1 MKNSILSGILC
12 FFTLT
17 ATAQEYYTKDRVYTG
32 NQISNTVSV
41 IDPATNTLLGEIIL
55 GKPQTNILTA
65 LYKGQALVHGLGYS
79 RSKQM
84 LAVVAIGS
92 NSVTLVSTPDNK
104 VLSTIYIGRAP
115 HEPTFTPDGSQV
127 WVTVRGEAYVSVI
140 DVASMKEVKQVP
152 VSDGPGMVAFTPD
165 GKRAYVCS
173 SFSPVLD
180 VVDTKTYKVIER
192 VGIPSSFSPNIF
204 MSPDGKLVALTLKD
218 IGKVIVVD
226 TKTNKIIKN
235 IPSGAITNHVT
246 FTTLN
251 GRLLMPVTVGGENCV
266 KVFDVADDYK
276 LIATVPVGAL
286 PHGEWAS
293 PDGKRLYVGLEFA
306 DQVQPVNL
314 ETMTTLPAIQIGQ
327 SPQALL
333 YAPDAVTKG
342 DGLMNLRPMQD
353 AAATQVITM
362 ESLTADNH
370 TANGQLVVRPAG
382 LTDLVEQLF
391 LRLKPNT
398 TYTLALSHSAEA
410 PYSVDYSINSFITDE
425 NGKYVGQSTGLVKTT
440 ANAPEETYKK
450 VILLEKPSGKGV
462 MVGFPVASADH
473 PSQK

>member
-1 MKNSILSGILC
+1 MKNSILWGILC
-12 FFTLT
+12 SFSLT
-17 ATAQEYYTKDRVYTG
+17 ATAQDYYAKDRVYTG

-41 IDPATNTLLGEIIL
+41 IDPATNTLLGEIVL

-92 NSVTLVSTPDNK
+92 NSVALVSTPDNK

-127 WVTVRGEAYVSVI
+127 WVTVRGEAYLSVI
-140 DVASMKEVKQVP
+140 DVATRKEIRQVP

-180 VVDTKTYKVIER
+180 VVDAKTYKVIEK
-192 VGIPSSFSPNIF
+192 VEIPSSFSPNIF

-218 IGKVIVVD
+218 IGRVIIVD

-235 IPSGAITNHVT
+235 LPTGAITNHVT

-266 KVFDVADDYK
+266 KVFDVANDYK

-306 DQVQPVNL
+306 DQVQPINL
-314 ETMTTLPAIQIGQ
+314 ETMATLPAIQIGQ

-333 YAPDAVTKG
+333 YAPDAVPTG
-342 DGLMNLRPMQD
+342 SGTMNLRSLQD
-353 AAATQVITM
+353 AAATQVIVM
-362 ESLTADNH
+362 QNLAEDNSTAS
-370 TANGQLVVRPAG
+370 GQLVVRPAG

-410 PYSVDYSINSFITDE
+410 PYSLDYTINSFTTDT
-425 NGKYVGQSTGLVKTT
+425 NGKYAGQSTGLVKAT
-440 ANAPEETYKK
+440 ADSQAVTYKQ
-450 VILLEKPSGKGV
+450 VILTEKPSGKVV
-462 MVGFPVASADH
+462 MMGNTSVE
-473 PSQK
+473 

>member
-1 MKNSILSGILC
+1 MRNGILWGILC
-12 FFTLT
+12 FFSLS
-17 ATAQEYYTKDRVYTG
+17 APAQEYYAKDRVYTG

-104 VLSTIYIGRAP
+104 ILSTIYIGRAP

-127 WVTVRGEAYVSVI
+127 WVTVRGEAYLSVI
-140 DVASMKEVKQVP
+140 DIATMKEIKQVP
-152 VSDGPGMVAFTPD
+152 VSDGPGMIAFTPD

-173 SFSPVLD
+173 SFSPILD
-180 VVDTKTYKVIER
+180 VVDTKTYKVIEK
-192 VGIPSSFSPNIF
+192 VEVPSSFSPNIF

-235 IPSGAITNHVT
+235 LPTGGITNHVT

-306 DQVQPVNL
+306 DQVQPINL

-333 YAPDAVTKG
+333 YAPDAVTTG
-342 DGLMNLRPMQD
+342 TGMMNLRPLQD
-353 AAATQVITM
+353 TAATQVIVM
-362 ESLTADNH
+362 QNLTEDNS
-370 TANGQLVVRPAG
+370 AASGQLVVRPAG

-398 TYTLALSHSAEA
+398 TYTLALSHSAAA
-410 PYSVDYSINSFITDE
+410 PYSADYTINSFTTDP
-425 NGKYVGQSTGLVKTT
+425 NGKYAGQSTGLVKVTT
-440 ANAPEETYKK
+440 DSPAETYKQ
-450 VILLEKPSGKGV
+450 VILTEKPSGTIV
-462 MVGFPVASADH
+462 MIGNTEN
-473 PSQK
+473 